1 MHTTMK
7 PTPCPRRLL
16 SRLLPGALGALAVVG
31 GPAAAQDKPGTTAA
45 PFLGLGVDA
54 RGAAMGSAQ
63 AAVAAGA
70 AALYW
75 NPSALVTADARPG
88 TGAAV
93 FSNNEWF
100 IDTRHQFFGVAFNG
114 GAIGTFGV
122 SVTAM
127 DYGEE
132 AVTTI
137 EQPEGTGELYA
148 ALDLAVGVSYARPLT
163 ERFSVGGTV
172 KLVRQQIWNESA
184 SGAALDLGV
193 TYRTEFRGLTIGMA
207 MTNFGSDMH
216 MTGRDLRR
224 RLDIAP
230 GQDGN
235 NDGLPAELETGSWPL
250 PLTFRVGLAAQPV
263 LAGDHRLTVA
273 VDGQA
278 PSDNSQSANA
288 GLEYGFR
295 DLFFLRGGYRQAFS
309 SVADDGGWAAGF
321 GVKYRLDARFGLAFD
336 YVFQEY
342 EPFGTPQMFSLGVT
356 F

>member
-1 MHTTMK
+1 MD
-7 PTPCPRRLL
+7 TPMNRPHAGPALRL
-16 SRLLPGALGALAVVG
+16 AALALVVSAA
-31 GPAAAQDKPGTTAA
+31 PAGAQDKPGTTAA
-45 PFLGLGVDA
+45 PFLVLGVDA

-63 AAVAAGA
+63 SAAAGGA

-75 NPSALVTADARPG
+75 NPSALGLANAGARAG

-100 IDTRHQFFGVAFNG
+100 VGTRHQFFGVAMSAG
-114 GAIGTFGV
+114 RMGTFGL

-132 AVTTI
+132 AVTTVD
-137 EQPEGTGELYA
+137 QPEGTGEMYS
-148 ALDLAVGVSYARPLT
+148 ALDLAIGVHYARALT
-163 ERFSVGGTV
+163 ERFAVGGTV
-172 KLVRQQIWNESA
+172 KMVRQQIWNESA
-184 SGAALDLGV
+184 SGAGVDLGV
-193 TYRTEFRGLTIGMA
+193 TYRTDFRGLTIGMA
-207 MTNFGSDMH
+207 LANFGTDMH

-224 RLDIAP
+224 RIDIAP
-230 GQDGN
+230 GQGGN
-235 NDGLPAELETGSWPL
+235 NEGLPADLETGYWPL
-250 PLTFRVGLAAQPV
+250 PLVFRVGVAADPV
-263 LAGDHRLTVA
+263 RDGDHRLTVA

-295 DLFFLRGGYRQAFS
+295 DLFFVRGGYRQAFS
-309 SVADDGGWAAGF
+309 SIADDGGWAAGF
-321 GVKYRLDARFGLAFD
+321 GLKYRFDERFGVSFD

-342 EPFGTPQMFSLGVT
+342 EPFGTPQMFSLGVA